1 MAIRR
6 QGLKALPTFFQ
17 IVEGLSVYVMC
28 KKRCF
33 MLGILCVLA
42 LVGCVKATKA
52 APITAVSELEGQT
65 VAVIHTPMDSSPA
78 AIAEIEGFTP
88 GEVLVFDTISEALAA
103 LQSGR
108 ARAILGIYREEA
120 AFFMSSHDTLTFLPR
135 ITDHKTSSLSM
146 LARASDTQ
154 RVLDINAA
162 IEELRAD
169 GTLEQLVKDYIANAD
184 ENTLAAAPTAPD
196 NEDSNTLRIGVSG
209 QWPPFDYMTP
219 QGVATGFNVALSTA
233 VAEKLGLRAQFV
245 TIPAA
250 QKFTALMSNRIDVY
264 FFHAI
269 QNLVGESYSATSIYY
284 TDAEIGCLV
293 LK

>member
-1 MAIRR
+1 
-6 QGLKALPTFFQ
+6 
-17 IVEGLSVYVMC
+17 
-28 KKRCF
+28 
-33 MLGILCVLA
+33 MLGFLCILA
-42 LVGCVKATKA
+42 LVGCAKAAKA

-78 AIAEIEGFTP
+78 AIAEVEGFTP

-120 AFFMSSHDTLTFLPR
+120 AFFMSSHETLAFLPR

-146 LARASDTQ
+146 LARAADTQ

-169 GTLEQLVKDYIANAD
+169 GTLEQLVTDYIADAN
-184 ENTLAAAPTAPD
+184 ENTLAAAPTAP
-196 NEDSNTLRIGVSG
+196 NDSGDDSTLRIGVSG

-233 VAEKLGLRAQFV
+233 VAEKLGLRAEFV
-245 TIPAA
+245 TIPAV
-250 QKFTALMSNRIDVY
+250 QKFTALMSDRIDVY